1 MTDVVIHGPVSW
13 NHIVQLDA
21 LPRPES
27 HMVLA
32 SGHHYGVGGTSA
44 GKALHLTELTRS
56 VVLHTVVGS
65 DRLADLLEQTLSG
78 AGIALFARRAPGPSE
93 QHLNLM
99 DTHGR
104 RVSIYLEL
112 PAELTDLDATALV
125 TDAASARALV
135 MDLSAASRHVLA
147 AVSNL
152 RVPLWTDV
160 HDYDGVAEFQRPFVD
175 AASYV
180 FCAGDR
186 LGSPLEFLRTVTA
199 GGARLAVC
207 TLGAAG
213 AIAVDHSQRTYEVP
227 APTVAKVVDSNG
239 AGDGF
244 FAGCLNAVLD
254 GASVQD
260 ALEAGARQAAR
271 ALSTVHLSPLL
282 DIS

>member
-99 DTHGR
+99 DTNGR

-112 PAELTDLDATALV
+112 PAELPDLDATALV

-199 GGARLAVC
+199 RGARLAVC

-254 GASVQD
+254 GSSVQD

-282 DIS
+282 DTS